1 MKVLVLGGTGAMGI
15 HLVKLLGDS
24 GNIVTVTS
32 RSKINSTKNVNYVC
46 GNAHDDVFLAKLLK
60 ESWDVIVDFMVYST
74 SKFELRINT
83 LLKRTKQYVYL
94 SSARVYSN
102 NDSIIKEN
110 TPRLLDVSNDNDFLA
125 TDEYSLSKAK
135 QENILKDTG
144 KLNWT
149 IIRPYITYDE
159 KRLQLGFLEKEA
171 WLYRALK
178 GRTIVFSSSIA
189 ESITTLTYGFDVAR
203 GIFAVLNKDNAFGNT
218 FHITVDDSNKWE
230 NILQLYIS
238 VIERHIG
245 YRPKYILLNDDE
257 TLKMH
262 SNVYQIKYD
271 RMFNRVFDN
280 TKINRFIDT
289 KDFKKTLDGLEICLQ
304 SFLIN
309 PKFNNVYWPAEA
321 MKDKIC
327 REHTSF
333 IEIKNIKS
341 ILQYIYYRYLKK

>member
-1 MKVLVLGGTGAMGI
+1 MKVLVLGGTGAMGV
-15 HLVKLLGDS
+15 HLVKLLSDS
-24 GNIVTVTS
+24 GNNVTVTS
-32 RSKINSTKNVNYVC
+32 RSITKSSKNVNYVC
-46 GNAHDDVFLAKLLK
+46 GNAHEDVFLNIFLK

-74 SKFELRINT
+74 SKFELRINN
-83 LLKRTKQYVYL
+83 LLNATKQYVYL

-102 NDSIIKEN
+102 EDSIITEN
-110 TPRLLDVSNDNDFLA
+110 SPRLLDVSTDTNYLA
-125 TDEYSLSKAK
+125 TDEYALSKAK
-135 QENILKDTG
+135 QENILKNTS
-144 KLNWT
+144 KSNWS
-149 IIRPYITYDE
+149 IIRPYITYDD

-171 WLYRALK
+171 WLYRALR
-178 GRTIVFSSSIA
+178 GRTIVFSKSIA
-189 ESITTLTYGFDVAR
+189 NSITTLTYGFDVAR
-203 GIFAVLNKDNAFGNT
+203 GIFAILNKKDAFGNT
-218 FHITVDDSNKWE
+218 FHITVDDSHKWE
-230 NILQLYIS
+230 NILQSYIS
-238 VIERHIG
+238 VIEKHIG

-257 TLKMH
+257 TLKIH

-327 REHTSF
+327 KEHTSF
-333 IEIKNIKS
+333 KEIKNIKN
-341 ILQYIYYRYLKK
+341 ILLYTYFRYIK